1 MVTRFL
7 LVCEGNSDAPLAFHI
22 QRLFDSIGYTRPD
35 FHATSDGRRLID
47 KIQNGLDEY
56 PNCDLLF
63 VHGDADR
70 EGPDVRYG
78 EIAEAIR
85 DSDYEGPW
93 VGAVP
98 VRTTEAW
105 LLLDERAIRTAAG
118 NTNGLEPLQLPTPT
132 GAERIP
138 DPKSH
143 LQSILLTAGGVRGR
157 RRRMLLRRIPAMR
170 DRLLE
175 NLPVDGPLRQV
186 PSWARFRDD
195 TVAALRELGG

>member
-22 QRLFDSIGYTRPD
+22 QRLFDSIGYARPD
-35 FHATSDGRRLID
+35 FHITSYGRRLID

-56 PNCDLLF
+56 PKCDLLF
-63 VHGDADR
+63 VHRDADR
-70 EGPDVRYG
+70 EDPDVRYD
-78 EIAEAIR
+78 EIAAAIR
-85 DSDYEGPW
+85 DSEYQGRW
-93 VGAVP
+93 VGVVP

-118 NTNGLEPLQLPTPT
+118 NANGVDPLQLPGPT
-132 GAERIP
+132 GTERIP
-138 DPKSH
+138 DPKTH

-157 RRRMLLRRIPAMR
+157 RRRMLLRRVPAMR

-175 NLPVDGPLRQV
+175 SLPVGGPLEQV
-186 PSWARFRDD
+186 PSWMRFRDD
-195 TVAALRELGG
+195 TVAALRELSG